1 MTAKILTKLF
11 PDDITN
17 NIIMWECYIRIAE
30 RNKNG
35 WTAIHKQFIDYNYL
49 ITKLKKERLGD
60 IKLLRNQNKHDIRLI
75 KKTINTIEILESYSL
90 W

>member
-1 MTAKILTKLF
+1 MSVQILTKLF
-11 PDDITN
+11 PEDVVK
-17 NIIMWECYIRIAE
+17 NIIMWECYINVAE

-35 WTAIHKQFIDYNYL
+35 WTAIHKQFMDYNSL

-60 IKLLRNQNKHDIRLI
+60 IKLLRNQNRHETKLI
-75 KKTINTIEILESYSL
+75 KKTINTIEVLESYSL

>member
-11 PDDITN
+11 PDDIVK
-17 NIIMWECYIRIAE
+17 NIIMWECYIKIAE

-35 WTAIHKQFIDYNYL
+35 WTAIHKQFINYNIL
-49 ITKLKKERLGD
+49 ITKLKKERLND
-60 IKLLRNQNKHDIRLI
+60 IKLLRNQNGYDIKLI
-75 KKTINTIEILESYSL
+75 KKTINTIDILESYSL